1 MLTDIKLAKA
11 EIFPKIMKSG
21 RFLDA
26 MLGKFAGPLMRVAV
40 LLGKHFWHHQRLWY
54 QFLQ

>member
-11 EIFPKIMKSG
+11 EIFTKIMKSG

-26 MLGKFAGPLMRVAV
+26 MLGKFAGPLMKVAV